1 MPEAQ
6 IKRDE
11 TEMDWFE
18 KLTGFAE
25 STGVAGYEM
34 TRQRLEVDGR
44 RLKSRVNACSYGV
57 GALEL
62 VSLEELL
69 GRARSAPAVGGRCS
83 LRIVSGDVRKL
94 HAAPEYEGALFQVA
108 SQFNLLEMVSQ
119 RVTPEDGVTRY
130 TGDPTQGPA
139 CAIAAG
145 AATIYR
151 NYFAFVG
158 DRIGQTKDKQL
169 DGFAELGA
177 AVARALG
184 KTPETL
190 WTMQNGYAMFTRNG
204 ADLMSGHVRALD
216 DGARD
221 TLRELLRI
229 GVHWDVEVTDARV
242 SPGPLVSQAFCSAL
256 PVSYNNAAGTRGT
269 DWQTLA
275 TLVLEAAYEATLWAA
290 VINAQRGSS
299 KTVLLTL
306 LGGGV
311 FGNDFSWIQA
321 AMQRAIEEVEFHG
334 LDIVIVSYGEPS
346 AELQRWVTNL
356 NACFVEVE
364 AAPDRS
370 LNDSLGGGLSDGNE
384 VVSDLDSQYRESS
397 KCEWRECSQPSG
409 WGRFPY
415 LLSNEELTLD
425 NVPAANESWDSILWF
440 ALTIDGYVVP
450 DQQKFRDLHC
460 VLDPVR
466 KPSLTELRTALF
478 HFQRGWRWNGG
489 EPLEGITMA
498 LVHRV
503 VGEIRQLVADR
514 KFD

>member
-34 TRQRLEVDGR
+34 TRQRLEVVGR
-44 RLKSRVNACSYGV
+44 KLKSRVNGRSYGV
-57 GALEL
+57 GELEL
-62 VSLEELL
+62 VSLGTLRE
-69 GRARSAPAVGGRCS
+69 RARLAPAVDGRS
-83 LRIVSGDVRKL
+83 AFRIVSGDVRKL

-151 NYFAFVG
+151 NYFAPVG
-158 DRIGQTKDKQL
+158 DRVGQTKDKQL

-177 AVARALG
+177 AVARGLG
-184 KTPETL
+184 KPPENL

-216 DGARD
+216 DDARD

-229 GVHWDVEVTDARV
+229 GVHWDVEVTDACV
-242 SPGPLVSQAFCSAL
+242 TSGPLVSQAFCSAL

-269 DWQTLA
+269 DWQPLA

-290 VINAQRGSS
+290 VINAQRRASR
-299 KTVLLTL
+299 TVLLTMV
-306 LGGGV
+306 GGGV
-311 FGNDFSWIQA
+311 FGNDVSWITA
-321 AMQRAIEEVEFHG
+321 AIERAIVQVEGHG
-334 LDIVIVSYGEPS
+334 LDIVLVSYGEPS
-346 AELQRWVTNL
+346 VALQQWAAELR
-356 NACFVEVE
+356 
-364 AAPDRS
+364 
-370 LNDSLGGGLSDGNE
+370 
-384 VVSDLDSQYRESS
+384 
-397 KCEWRECSQPSG
+397 
-409 WGRFPY
+409 
-415 LLSNEELTLD
+415 
-425 NVPAANESWDSILWF
+425 
-440 ALTIDGYVVP
+440 
-450 DQQKFRDLHC
+450 
-460 VLDPVR
+460 
-466 KPSLTELRTALF
+466 
-478 HFQRGWRWNGG
+478 
-489 EPLEGITMA
+489 
-498 LVHRV
+498 
-503 VGEIRQLVADR
+503 
-514 KFD
+514 